1 MSFIIIGINVVVIL
15 LLFCSF
21 CLVIYKHMTSKD
33 KPDNSYTPFDYIT
46 GQSET
51 EFHQE
56 EEQEED
62 EEDDDRS

>member
-1 MSFIIIGINVVVIL
+1 MSFIIIMAVNIAVIL
-15 LLFCSF
+15 LLVCSF
-21 CLVIYKHMTSKD
+21 CSAIYKNKTRTD

-56 EEQEED
+56 DEQ
-62 EEDDDRS
+62 DDDRS